1 MKETYD
7 LSTDNQGYFINKCAI
22 GGLMLT
28 YTFKNLVKFTSKA
41 DLWENVIIH
50 HGVFQH
56 KVITIVYIII

>member
-1 MKETYD
+1 
-7 LSTDNQGYFINKCAI
+7 
-22 GGLMLT
+22 MLT
-28 YTFKNLVKFTSKA
+28 YTFKNWVKFTSKA